1 MKRIITDDF
10 VFKVGNEK
18 KYNTILDIIRYKD
31 LSYFKVK
38 KLGKWS
44 FSYFIQLQKNQIPS
58 SVEVIDENC
67 FK

>member
-10 VFKVGNEK
+10 VFEVGNEK
-18 KYNTILDIIRYKD
+18 NTILDNN

-44 FSYFIQLQKNQIPS
+44 FSYFIQLQKNQISS